1 MESNLWEPIKPAGA
15 VPFDDTF
22 NSWSWCNRKNKCSK
36 EIMRCMYNCMPLKFS
51 PFRHVGRVC
60 RRSIMCASLKVSFS
74 ETSRLVKVENLLRQW
89 INSWETSLS
98 PVFAI
103 LRVVTVA
110 GRCFISC
117 STPEQPRAGLK
128 LKSTLI
134 SELKG
139 VNSLAIT
146 LIHRGFK
153 EHSAMFKQSNT
164 SLQAETEGE
173 VTTLA
178 LAHAATLLMEE
189 DILQGDGNALR
200 SRVMARLFVML
211 RSVITERLGT
221 KDSNTEPVAEP
232 AAWAGV
238 LPMESWA
245 STSAPA
251 SNSFFTISEC
261 PHIDALCNG
270 VHDSK
275 SFNSKS
281 APREINKSRQSV
293 WPILAAT
300 WRAVCCCESLILKAA
315 PASKSTRRAAEFWF
329 LDAKC
334 KGDSKSAFL
343 DSMSAPKLRN
353 ILIASWKPFSEAICK
368 GERCS
373 RSWAWTFAPFSVS
386 SVIMSTLPTDATQC
400 KGVTRSW
407 PVALTSAPLSK
418 RTLTVLKCPFNEA

>member
-1 MESNLWEPIKPAGA
+1 M
-15 VPFDDTF
+15 
-22 NSWSWCNRKNKCSK
+22 
-36 EIMRCMYNCMPLKFS
+36 
-51 PFRHVGRVC
+51 
-60 RRSIMCASLKVSFS
+60 
-74 ETSRLVKVENLLRQW
+74 
-89 INSWETSLS
+89 S

-211 RSVITERLGT
+211 RSVITEGLGT

-232 AAWAGV
+232 AA
-238 LPMESWA
+238 
-245 STSAPA
+245 
-251 SNSFFTISEC
+251 
-261 PHIDALCNG
+261 
-270 VHDSK
+270 
-275 SFNSKS
+275 
-281 APREINKSRQSV
+281 
-293 WPILAAT
+293 
-300 WRAVCCCESLILKAA
+300 
-315 PASKSTRRAAEFWF
+315 
-329 LDAKC
+329 
-334 KGDSKSAFL
+334 
-343 DSMSAPKLRN
+343 
-353 ILIASWKPFSEAICK
+353 
-368 GERCS
+368 
-373 RSWAWTFAPFSVS
+373 
-386 SVIMSTLPTDATQC
+386 
-400 KGVTRSW
+400 
-407 PVALTSAPLSK
+407 
-418 RTLTVLKCPFNEA
+418 